1 MSTDARITILVVGIV
16 LLAAA
21 LIGVLIAAANKRRS
35 GHALRLLIGAVGAA
49 LIIWA
54 VTLRP
59 HAGRHSAPSAVV
71 ARTAPA
77 AADSAG
83 AGAGATGG
91 AAANAPAGQA
101 AAAPA
106 APAGQGAQAAP
117 GGSAGAGG
125 ARPDVIFLAGAA
137 FDGCPLPKRPATAP
151 DGATATRAQMVA
163 SQRAVKAFDAAI
175 DAYQGCL
182 NTAAGNFVGQYG
194 RVVTQA
200 SLQEVDALHTK
211 LNNAAADTDQ
221 AVADQFNR
229 QLRVF
234 NARSQAYH

>member
-1 MSTDARITILVVGIV
+1 MPTDARITLLVVGIV

-54 VTLRP
+54 VTLWPR
-59 HAGRHSAPSAVV
+59 AGQRSAPSAVV
-71 ARTAPA
+71 ARAAPA
-77 AADSAG
+77 AANSADASAG
-83 AGAGATGG
+83 AAAG
-91 AAANAPAGQA
+91 AAASSPAGQ
-101 AAAPA
+101 APA
-106 APAGQGAQAAP
+106 APAGQVAP
-117 GGSAGAGG
+117 GAGSAGAGG

-137 FDGCPLPKRPATAP
+137 FDGCPLPKRPAAAP
-151 DGATATRAQMVA
+151 DGATATRGQMVA
-163 SQRAVKAFDAAI
+163 SQTAVKAFDAAT
-175 DAYQGCL
+175 DVYQGCL

-200 SLQEVDALHTK
+200 SLQEVDALHTR

-234 NARSQAYH
+234 NARSQAHH